1 VNLRPPKLDVDS
13 EGNGDEDEVC
23 DELARTTF
31 DMYFRS
37 LFKTRDELDQFGKDN
52 EYDSV
57 ECDTWDELTET
68 KFIWP
73 S

>member
-1 VNLRPPKLDVDS
+1 MNLRPPKLDVDS

-37 LFKTRDELDQFGKDN
+37 LLKHGTNLINWEKIMNTIASNVTHGT
-52 EYDSV
+52 S
-57 ECDTWDELTET
+57 
-68 KFIWP
+68 
-73 S
+73 